1 MEPAARRR
9 LTPTE
14 GRKFAFTLAAGFA
27 AIAALLAWRDQAMP
41 AKVLTGIAVAAALAG
56 LIAPARLGPVSRA
69 WMALGRALSRITSP
83 VFFTLIYMVVVA
95 PIGLLRRTFGKSP
108 LARDRDASSYWVR
121 REPLD
126 AAARRS
132 SLERQF

>member
-1 MEPAARRR
+1 MEPATRRR
-9 LTPTE
+9 LTPGE

-41 AKVLTGIAVAAALAG
+41 AKVLSGFAVAAALAG
-56 LIAPARLGPVSRA
+56 MIAPTRLGPVSRA
-69 WMALGRALSRITSP
+69 WMTFGQALSRITSP

-108 LARDRDASSYWVR
+108 LARDRDASTYWIR

-126 AAARRS
+126 AAAKRS